1 MASFSTFFH
10 GRMAGLEITCLQSFL
25 DYGHDLC
32 IYAYDDCGVPAHFQV
47 LDAGDIAPA
56 DRLFFYKAGFGAGSP
71 AGFTNYFRY
80 TLPERSDTIWIDADV
95 LCLSRDWPAQTA
107 VLAAWEDADHINGAV
122 LGLPR
127 QAAFLPGGGGEIR
140 QGHRL
145 GQAGPFLLTRVL
157 AELGLTSSVFPPGVF
172 YPIHYSE
179 WYKPFMPEYTGE
191 VNARSKASL
200 AIHLWHSLVRYTNF
214 DKTLLPDEDSFFGQA
229 VLRHATAAYF
239 KRRDRSEYL
248 AHVTACRDMGLP
260 G

>member
-1 MASFSTFFH
+1 MTCASTPMTIAAFPLTSRCWTPGTSLPPIVCSSTK
-10 GRMAGLEITCLQSFL
+10 RVS
-25 DYGHDLC
+25 
-32 IYAYDDCGVPAHFQV
+32 
-47 LDAGDIAPA
+47 
-56 DRLFFYKAGFGAGSP
+56 AGSP

-80 TLPERSDTIWIDADV
+80 TLLERSDTIWIDADV

-157 AELGLTSSVFPPGVF
+157 AELGITSSVFPPGVF

-214 DKTLLPDEDSFFGQA
+214 DKMLLPDEDSFFGQA
-229 VLRHATAAYF
+229 VLRHATADISSGAT
-239 KRRDRSEYL
+239 DRNIWR
-248 AHVTACRDMGLP
+248 T
-260 G
+260 

>member
-1 MASFSTFFH
+1 MSVSGTPSAL
-10 GRMAGLEITCLQSFL
+10 R
-25 DYGHDLC
+25 
-32 IYAYDDCGVPAHFQV
+32 FQNW

-80 TLPERSDTIWIDADV
+80 TLLERSDTIWIDAMSSA
-95 LCLSRDWPAQTA
+95 SRAIGPRKRRCWPPGRTRITSTA
-107 VLAAWEDADHINGAV
+107 RCWGFPDKRRSCRAEAER
-122 LGLPR
+122 LGKDI
-127 QAAFLPGGGGEIR
+127 GW
-140 QGHRL
+140 

-157 AELGLTSSVFPPGVF
+157 AEFGLTSSVFAPVVF

-179 WYKPFMPEYTGE
+179 GYKPFMPEYKGE
-191 VNARSKASL
+191 VNAPSKASL
-200 AIHLWHSLVRYTNF
+200 AIHLWHSPVRYTNF